1 MELVALQM
9 TATADWPTNQATLSR
24 LLATLPSQRPLL
36 VLLPENAVV
45 FGSRDAVLNNAEV
58 LGEGPIQA
66 QFSQWAKQLG
76 IWLVVGSMPTRTA
89 PLTTQHSATTPDC
102 RFHASCLVYNEQG
115 VLVGHYHKLHLFDV
129 EVADS
134 HGHYRE
140 SDTFAPGDEVSVIDS
155 PFGRLGLSICYDLR
169 FAPLYGALR
178 ERGAE
183 ILLVPA
189 AFTRVTGQAHWQ
201 PLLQARAIENQCY
214 VVAAGLVGETGSR
227 QTWGH
232 SMIIDPW
239 GDIKACLPDGEGLI
253 SSVVDLAQVAEVRR
267 QIPVA
272 QHARFSAA
280 WRK

>member
-9 TATADWPTNQATLSR
+9 TAGADWPNNRATIER
-24 LLATLPSQRPLL
+24 LLAQLPSVRPLL

-45 FGSRDAVLNNAEV
+45 FGSHSGVLANAEY
-58 LGEGPIQA
+58 LGKGPIQA
-66 QFSQWAKQLG
+66 QFSHWAKDYG
-76 IWLVVGSMPTRTA
+76 IWLVVGSMPTR
-89 PLTTQHSATTPDC
+89 HDDGE
-102 RFHASCLVYNEQG
+102 RFHASSLVYNEQG
-115 VLVGHYHKLHLFDV
+115 QRVGHYHKLHLFDV
-129 EVADS
+129 EVADEQGS
-134 HGHYRE
+134 YRE
-140 SDTFAPGDEVSVIDS
+140 SDTFAPGNELTVIDS

-169 FAPLYGALR
+169 FAPLYSALR
-178 ERGAE
+178 DQGAE

-189 AFTRVTGQAHWQ
+189 AFTRVTGEAHWL

-214 VVAAGLVGETGSR
+214 VVAAGLYGEHGLR

-239 GDIKACLPDGEGLI
+239 GDIKACLASGEGLV
-253 SSVVDLAQVAEVRR
+253 SASVDKEQWANIRR
-267 QIPVA
+267 QMPVA

>member
-1 MELVALQM
+1 MEVVALQM
-9 TATADWPTNQATLSR
+9 TATADWPTNQATLNR

-36 VLLPENAVV
+36 VLLPENAVL
-45 FGSRDAVLNNAEV
+45 FGSRDAVVNNAEV

-76 IWLVVGSMPTRTA
+76 IWLVVGSMPTR
-89 PLTTQHSATTPDC
+89 SAQSAALN
-102 RFHASCLVYNEQG
+102 ASCLVYNEQG
-115 VLVGHYHKLHLFDV
+115 LQVGHYHKLHLFDV

-140 SDTFAPGDEVSVIDS
+140 SDTFSPGDEVSVIDS

-178 ERGAE
+178 ERGAD

-214 VVAAGLVGETGSR
+214 VVAAGLYGETGSR

-232 SMIIDPW
+232 SMIINPW
-239 GDIKACLPDGEGLI
+239 GEIKACLPDGEGLI
-253 SSVVDLAQVAEVRR
+253 SSVVDRALLAEIRR

>member
-9 TATADWPTNQATLSR
+9 TATADWPSNRATIDG
-24 LLATLPSQRPLL
+24 LLQQLPSQRPLL

-45 FGSRDAVLNNAEV
+45 FGSREAVVNNAEY
-58 LGEGPIQA
+58 LEAGPIQA
-66 QFSQWAKQLG
+66 QFSQWAKEHG
-76 IWLVVGSMPTRTA
+76 IWLVVGSMPTRITD
-89 PLTTQHSATTPDC
+89 SA

-115 VLVGHYHKLHLFDV
+115 QTVGHYHKLHLFDV
-129 EVADS
+129 EVADAQGS
-134 HGHYRE
+134 YRE
-140 SDTFAPGDEVSVIDS
+140 SDTFAPGDELSVIDS

-169 FAPLYGALR
+169 FAPLYSALR
-178 ERGAE
+178 ARGAE

-189 AFTRVTGQAHWQ
+189 AFTRITGQAHWL

-214 VVAAGLVGETGSR
+214 VVAAGLYGEQGSR

-239 GDIKACLPDGEGLI
+239 GEIKACLADGQGLVSAPFELEKLTTI
-253 SSVVDLAQVAEVRR
+253 RR
-267 QIPVA
+267 QMPVA
-272 QHARFSAA
+272 QHARFGAV